1 MRFLRLWPGL
11 ALLPWL
17 AGAEPAPAAGD
28 PAAWDGPFIA
38 EIIAA
43 VRAASPELRAARSA
57 AAALGARVPQERA
70 WADPM
75 FGFDAQRMGTRDFLA
90 YSDLEWMLSQKF
102 PVWGV
107 NRLRARAAELEAQ
120 AGGASAR
127 QRELELVAR
136 ARAAGFRL
144 LALREQL
151 ALNAETTRLLERA
164 VEQTRGRFLSGAR
177 MQADVLMAETALAR
191 NVEAR
196 RDLEQ
201 ALGER
206 TAELNRLM
214 HRPPA
219 AELPAPVAP
228 AVPGWTFDFDAAL
241 AAAEGARPDYL
252 AALQLAGAAAERVR
266 AARRARLPEPEL
278 RLEARTV
285 EGSGRAFEEYD
296 TGIFFNVPWS
306 GRKYRAAVDEARLE
320 HQAAQHA
327 ADALRAALAAQ
338 VHDALRRAE
347 TTRHHWEV
355 YTRRIVPLARQAVE
369 AARAAYAAGG
379 ASITDLLAAER
390 ERAEAE
396 AMTHHHLADHLTALA
411 EIELVTGIPPARL
424 ATARR
429 DAPADASAAHH
440 PAP

>member
-1 MRFLRLWPGL
+1 MRLSCLWPGL
-11 ALLPWL
+11 AFLPWL
-17 AGAEPAPAAGD
+17 AGAAPAPAADD

-38 EIIAA
+38 EIVAA
-43 VRAASPELRAARSA
+43 VRAASPELLAARSS
-57 AAALGARVPQERA
+57 AAALGRRGPQERA

-75 FGFDAQRMGTRDFLA
+75 FGLDAERMGTRDFFA

-107 NRLRARAAELEAQ
+107 NRARARAAALEAE
-120 AGGASAR
+120 AGSASAR
-127 QRELELVAR
+127 QRELALVAR
-136 ARAAGFRL
+136 ARAAACRL
-144 LALREQL
+144 LALRGQL
-151 ALNAETTRLLERA
+151 VLNAETTRLLERT
-164 VEQTRGRFLSGAR
+164 VEQTRNQFLAGAR

-201 ALGER
+201 ALSER
-206 TAELNRLM
+206 IAELNRLM
-214 HRPPA
+214 NRPPA

-228 AVPGWTFDFDAAL
+228 SVPEWAFDFETAR
-241 AAAEGARPDYL
+241 AAAETARPDFL
-252 AALQLAGAAAERVR
+252 AALHLVGAGAERVK

-296 TGIFFNVPWS
+296 TGLFFNLPWS
-306 GRKYRAAVDEARLE
+306 GRKYRAAVDEARLDQ
-320 HQAAQHA
+320 QAAQHA

-338 VHDALRRAE
+338 VHDALRRAD

-369 AARAAYAAGG
+369 AARAAYASGG
-379 ASITDLLAAER
+379 GTITDLLAAER
-390 ERAEAE
+390 ERSEAE
-396 AMTHHHLADHLTALA
+396 SLAHHHLADHLTALA
-411 EIELVTGIPPARL
+411 EIELVTGVPPTRL
-424 ATARR
+424 ARGQR
-429 DAPADASAAHH
+429 SSAGAEATHH
-440 PAP
+440 DPP

>member
-11 ALLPWL
+11 AFLPWL
-17 AGAEPAPAAGD
+17 AGAEPAPKAAD

-38 EIIAA
+38 EIVAA
-43 VRAASPELRAARSA
+43 VRAASPELRAAHTS
-57 AAALGARVPQERA
+57 AAALGRRVPQERA

-75 FGFDAQRMGTRDFLA
+75 FGLDAERMGTRDFLA

-107 NRLRARAAELEAQ
+107 NRARARAAAFEAE
-120 AGGASAR
+120 AGSASAR

-151 ALNAETTRLLERA
+151 ALNAETTRLLERT
-164 VEQTRGRFLSGAR
+164 VEQTRNQFLAGAR

-191 NVEAR
+191 NLEAR

-201 ALGER
+201 GQSEQ

-214 HRPPA
+214 NRPPA

-228 AVPGWTFDFDAAL
+228 SVPGWAFDFETAR
-241 AAAEGARPDYL
+241 AAAEAARPDYH
-252 AALQLAGAAAERVR
+252 AALHLAEAGAERVK

-278 RLEARTV
+278 RLEARTI

-296 TGIFFNVPWS
+296 TGLFFNLPWS

-320 HQAAQHA
+320 QQAAQHA
-327 ADALRAALAAQ
+327 VDALRAALAAQ
-338 VHDALRRAE
+338 VHDVLRRAG

-355 YTRRIVPLARQAVE
+355 YTQRIVPLARRAVE
-369 AARAAYAAGG
+369 AARAAYANGG

-396 AMTHHHLADHLTALA
+396 SLAHHHLADHLTALA
-411 EIELVTGIPPARL
+411 EIELVTGVPPARL
-424 ATARR
+424 ARGR
-429 DAPADASAAHH
+429 NASAGAETTYHD
-440 PAP
+440 PP